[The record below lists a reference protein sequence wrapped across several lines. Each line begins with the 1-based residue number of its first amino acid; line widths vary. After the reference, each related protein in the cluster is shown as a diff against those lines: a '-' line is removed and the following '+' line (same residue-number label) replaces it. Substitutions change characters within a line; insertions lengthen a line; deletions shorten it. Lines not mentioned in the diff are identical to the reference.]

1 LQDITSHVDF
11 SAMARAARE
20 GGLEVAGYT
29 SQAQFLVNCGITDV
43 MSRTPAEDAPR
54 FLPLANQA
62 NRLMSPAEMGELFK
76 VIALARGF
84 PKPLAGFGE
93 GDRRQSL

>member
-1 LQDITSHVDF
+1 
-11 SAMARAARE
+11 
-20 GGLEVAGYT
+20 
-29 SQAQFLVNCGITDV
+29 V
-43 MSRTPAEDAPR
+43 MSRTPAEDGAK

-84 PKPLAGFGE
+84 SKPLAGFGE
-93 GDRRQSL
+93 GDRRGAL

>member
-1 LQDITSHVDF
+1 
-11 SAMARAARE
+11 MAEAGRS

-29 SQAQFLVNCGITDV
+29 SQAQFLVNCGITEV
-43 MSRTPAEDAPR
+43 MSRTPAEDGAK

-76 VIALARGF
+76 VIAFERGF
-84 PKPLAGFGE
+84 PRPLLGFVE
-93 GDRRQSL
+93 GDRRGAL